1 VLDMLLEAVLGVIIA
16 VVIMAVW
23 FSDDW
28 QE

>member
-1 VLDMLLEAVLGVIIA
+1 VLDMLIESVLGVIIA